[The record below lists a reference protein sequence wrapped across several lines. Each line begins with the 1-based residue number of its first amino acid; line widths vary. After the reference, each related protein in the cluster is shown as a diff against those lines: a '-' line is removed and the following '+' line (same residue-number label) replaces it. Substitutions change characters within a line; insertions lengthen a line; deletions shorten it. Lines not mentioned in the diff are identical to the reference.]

1 MIIRR
6 QVKIPGFRFKGETM
20 KTPQIVGKYR
30 LGIIRRMMAG
40 ELTTDQAENI
50 QRMTDREIKRLLMQN
65 KPCNT

>member
-1 MIIRR
+1 
-6 QVKIPGFRFKGETM
+6 M